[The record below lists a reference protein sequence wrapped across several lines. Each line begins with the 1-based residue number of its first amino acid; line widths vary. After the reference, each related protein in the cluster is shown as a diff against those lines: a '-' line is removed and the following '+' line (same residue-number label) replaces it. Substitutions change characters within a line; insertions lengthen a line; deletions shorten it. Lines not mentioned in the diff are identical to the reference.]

1 MKIAFDI
8 NDVLRNTYVK
18 ASEIYQKFYVDEF
31 QEEKTSVFDE
41 EKEEFIEIELE
52 DEFKYELNMP
62 IEDKSK
68 LIENFKFKS
77 EEDLSNFFYVDFPMQ
92 IFGHAPSIDNKTFQ
106 SLNEIYE
113 DLRDDHNLSI
123 ISYEVLKSKPAS
135 LFFLS
140 KYGCLIETIKFY
152 SSTTFDNIWKDH
164 EIIVTA
170 DPEIIK
176 SKPKNKTVIKLGT
189 TYNKEFNADY
199 EISEIND
206 LKDLYNQLKLKK

>member
-41 EKEEFIEIELE
+41 EKEEFIEIDLE

-68 LIENFKFKS
+68 LIEKFKFKS

-152 SSTTFDNIWKDH
+152 SNTTFDNIWKDH

-189 TYNKEFNADY
+189 TYNKDFNADY

>member
-41 EKEEFIEIELE
+41 EKEEFIEIDLE
-52 DEFKYELNMP
+52 DEFKYELNLP
-62 IEDKSK
+62 IKDKSN

-77 EEDLSNFFYVDFPMQ
+77 EDDLNNFFYVDFPMQ
-92 IFGHAPSIDNKTFQ
+92 IFGHAPSLDSKTFQ

-152 SSTTFDNIWKDH
+152 SNTTFDNIWKDH

-189 TYNKEFNADY
+189 TYNKDFNADY